1 MKDAI
6 VRGNIAGTALFLI
19 SATYAAAI
27 FTPNARTVGVAVALA
42 LFAIGVAT
50 FIWGYFTA
58 VQRSRHDEISVTN
71 LFLLTA
77 GVAESRV
84 RMAMNGCLA
93 AQILVALGAALS
105 RTSTDGKSG
114 STLAFGVL
122 VPLFGLGLNGLWASR
137 NGTFSARKNAE
148 SLTSAT
154 EIGKD
159 VDHG

>member
-1 MKDAI
+1 MKDTI
-6 VRGNIAGTALFLI
+6 VRGNIAGTALFVI
-19 SATYAAAI
+19 SATYAATI
-27 FTPNARTVGVAVALA
+27 FTPNARAVGVAVALA
-42 LFAIGVAT
+42 LFAIGVAA

-58 VQRSRHDEISVTN
+58 VQRSRHDEISVAA
-71 LFLLTA
+71 LFFLTA

-84 RMAMNGCLA
+84 RMAMNSCLG
-93 AQILVALGAALS
+93 AQVLVALGAAIS
-105 RTSTDGKSG
+105 RPSTAGQSG

-154 EIGKD
+154 DIGKD

>member
-6 VRGNIAGTALFLI
+6 IRANIVGTTLFAV
-19 SATYAAAI
+19 SATYAATI
-27 FTPNARTVGVAVALA
+27 FTPIARTVGVAVAMT

-58 VQRSRHDEISVTN
+58 VQRSRHDEISVAT

-77 GVAESRV
+77 GVADSKV
-84 RMAMNGCLA
+84 RMAMNGCLV
-93 AQILVALGAALS
+93 AQTLVALGAALS

-137 NGTFSARKNAE
+137 NGRFSARKNGA
-148 SLTSAT
+148 SSTSAT

-159 VDHG
+159 IDHG

>member
-1 MKDAI
+1 MKYAI
-6 VRGNIAGTALFLI
+6 VRANIVGTALFAV
-19 SATYAAAI
+19 SATYAAI
-27 FTPNARTVGVAVALA
+27 VFTPNARAVGVAVALT

-58 VQRSRHDEISVTN
+58 VQRSRHEEISVAT

-84 RMAMNGCLA
+84 RMAMNSCLA
-93 AQILVALGAALS
+93 VQILVALVAALS
-105 RTSTDGKSG
+105 RASTNGQSG

-137 NGTFSARKNAE
+137 NGKFSARKNAE
-148 SLTSAT
+148 SSTSTT

-159 VDHG
+159 IEHG

>member
-1 MKDAI
+1 MKSNVVRANI
-6 VRGNIAGTALFLI
+6 VGTALFAM
-19 SATYAAAI
+19 SAIYAAII
-27 FTPNARTVGVAVALA
+27 FTPTARLVGVVVSLA

-58 VQRSRHDEISVTN
+58 VQRSRHDEIAVAT

-84 RMAMNGCLA
+84 RVAMNGCLA
-93 AQILVALGAALS
+93 AQTLVALGTALS
-105 RTSTDGKSG
+105 RSSTDGQAG

-122 VPLFGLGLNGLWASR
+122 APLFGLGLNGLWASR
-137 NGTFSARKNAE
+137 NGKFSARKNGA
-148 SLTSAT
+148 SSTSAT

-159 VDHG
+159 VEHG

>member
-1 MKDAI
+1 VKDTI
-6 VRGNIAGTALFLI
+6 VRVNIAGTAMFGI
-19 SATYAAAI
+19 SATYAATI
-27 FTPNARTVGVAVALA
+27 FTPNARAVGVAVALT
-42 LFAIGVAT
+42 LFAIGVAA

-58 VQRSRHDEISVTN
+58 VQRSRHDEISVAT
-71 LFLLTA
+71 LFLLTG
-77 GVAESRV
+77 GVAETRV
-84 RMAMNGCLA
+84 RRVMNGCLA
-93 AQILVALGAALS
+93 VQILVALGAAIS
-105 RTSTDGKSG
+105 RTSTDGQSG

>member
-1 MKDAI
+1 MKGSI
-6 VRGNIAGTALFLI
+6 VRGNIAGTALFVI
-19 SATYAAAI
+19 SATYAATI
-27 FTPNARTVGVAVALA
+27 FTPNARAVGVIVALT

-58 VQRSRHDEISVTN
+58 VQRSRHDEISVAT

-77 GVAESRV
+77 GVAETRV

-93 AQILVALGAALS
+93 VQIVVALGTSLS
-105 RTSTDGKSG
+105 RASTDGQSG

-137 NGTFSARKNAE
+137 NGKFSARKNAE
-148 SLTSAT
+148 SPTSGT

-159 VDHG
+159 IDHG

>member
-1 MKDAI
+1 MKDTI
-6 VRGNIAGTALFLI
+6 VRGDIAGTALFVCT
-19 SATYAAAI
+19 ATYAATS
-27 FTPNARTVGVAVALA
+27 FTPSAQIVGVVVALVLFSVGVAA
-42 LFAIGVAT
+42 

-58 VQRSRHDEISVTN
+58 VQRSRHDEISVST
-71 LFLLTA
+71 LFFLT
-77 GVAESRV
+77 GSVAQPAV
-84 RMAMNGCLA
+84 RKVMNWCLA
-93 AQILVALGAALS
+93 LQILVALGTAIS
-105 RTSTDGKSG
+105 RTSTDGQSG